1 MELLLATKNEDK
13 IREIKDAFRNFPIKI
28 LTFKD
33 FPRFPPLVED
43 KDTLYGNAQVKA
55 RTVAKFA
62 HKIVLAD
69 DTGLEVEALGGAPG
83 VLSSRFAG
91 EGVSYEEN
99 NRKLL
104 SLLKKVP
111 LQRRRAT
118 FRCVMVISDGDRR
131 EITVEGTCQGRIV
144 QRMRGNAGFGYDPL
158 FQPQG
163 YDRTFAELSLKE
175 KNRIS
180 HRGKA
185 LEKAKKILETWPKN
199 KVIGLTGNIGCGKT
213 TVSHMFEDLGAEVI
227 EADGIGHRLLEKE
240 KIKKRVV
247 SIFTER
253 ILNGKGNISRKK
265 LRNLV
270 FKDKKK
276 LELLDSIL
284 HPLMVKEIKKKIKAS
299 RSNLIVIDAAVLL
312 EAGWDSLV
320 DKILVVTT
328 PYHTQLKR
336 IRDQG
341 DFSPM
346 EIKGIMEAQFPQS
359 EKIKR
364 ADFVIENEGSV
375 DKTREQ
381 VRKIWKKLN
390 EGRFG

>member
-1 MELLLATKNEDK
+1 MELVLATRNEDK
-13 IREIKDAFRNFPIKI
+13 IREIKEALRDSSIRI

-33 FPRFPPLVED
+33 LPKFPLLVED
-43 KDTLYGNAQVKA
+43 KDTLNGNAKVKA
-55 RTVAKFA
+55 RGVAKFT
-62 HKIVLAD
+62 HKIALAD
-69 DTGLEVEALGGAPG
+69 DTGLEVEALGRAPG

-91 EGVSYEEN
+91 EGASYEDN
-99 NRKLL
+99 NKKLL

-111 LQRRRAT
+111 LRGRQAT
-118 FRCVMVISDGDRR
+118 FRCVMVISDGAGR
-131 EITVEGTCQGRIV
+131 EKVVEGTCQGRIV
-144 QRMRGNAGFGYDPL
+144 WRRRGRAGFGYDPL

-185 LEKAKKILETWPKN
+185 LEKVKKILENWPKS
-199 KVIGLTGNIGCGKT
+199 KVIGLTGNIGCGKS
-213 TVSHMFEDLGAEVI
+213 TVAHMFEDLGVEVI
-227 EADGIGHRLLEKE
+227 EADRIGHQLLEKE

-247 SIFTER
+247 SIFTES

-276 LELLDSIL
+276 LELLNSIL
-284 HPLMVKEIKKKIKAS
+284 HPLMVKEIKKKIRMS
-299 RSNLIVIDAAVLL
+299 RSNLIIIDAAVLL

-336 IRDQG
+336 IKDQS
-341 DFSPM
+341 DFSAV
-346 EIKGIMEAQFPQS
+346 EIKGIMEAQFSQS
-359 EKIKR
+359 EKTKR
-364 ADFVIENEGSV
+364 SNFVIENEGSV
-375 DKTREQ
+375 NKTRAQ
-381 VRKIWKKLN
+381 VRKIWEKLN
-390 EGRFG
+390 EDRFG

>member
-1 MELLLATKNEDK
+1 MELVLATRNEDK
-13 IREIKDAFRNFPIKI
+13 IREIKEALRDSSIRI

-33 FPRFPPLVED
+33 FPKFPLLVED
-43 KDTLYGNAQVKA
+43 KDTLNGNAKVKA
-55 RTVAKFA
+55 RGVAKFT
-62 HKIVLAD
+62 HKIALAD
-69 DTGLEVEALGGAPG
+69 DTGLEVEALGRAPG

-91 EGVSYEEN
+91 EGASYKDN
-99 NRKLL
+99 NKKLL

-111 LQRRRAT
+111 LRKRRAT
-118 FRCVMVISDGDRR
+118 FRCVMVISDGARR
-131 EITVEGTCQGRIV
+131 ETTVEGTCQGRIV
-144 QRMRGNAGFGYDPL
+144 RRRRGRAGFGYDPL

-163 YDRTFAELSLKE
+163 YERTFAELSLKE
-175 KNRIS
+175 KNLIS

-185 LEKAKKILETWPKN
+185 LEKVKKILELWLKS

-213 TVSHMFEDLGAEVI
+213 TVAREFEDLGVKVI
-227 EADGIGHRLLEKE
+227 EADRIGHQLLEKE

-247 SIFTER
+247 NIFTESV
-253 ILNGKGNISRKK
+253 LNGKGNISRKK

-276 LELLDSIL
+276 LKLLNSIL
-284 HPLMVKEIKKKIKAS
+284 HPLMVKEIKKKIRMS
-299 RSNLIVIDAAVLL
+299 QSNLIIVDAAVLL

-328 PYHTQLKR
+328 SYHTQLKR
-336 IRDQG
+336 IKDQS
-341 DFSPM
+341 DFSPV

-364 ADFVIENEGSV
+364 ADFVIENEGSI
-375 DKTREQ
+375 DKTRQQ
-381 VRKIWKKLN
+381 VRKLWEKLN
-390 EGRFG
+390 EGGFG

>member
-1 MELLLATKNEDK
+1 MELVLATHNEDK
-13 IREIKDAFRNFPIKI
+13 IREIKETFQNLPLKI

-43 KDTLYGNAQVKA
+43 KDTLYGNAQAKA
-55 RTVAKFA
+55 RTVAKFT
-62 HKIVLAD
+62 HKIALAD
-69 DTGLEVEALGGAPG
+69 DTGLEVEALGRAPG

-91 EGVSYEEN
+91 EGASYEEN

-111 LQRRRAT
+111 LARRTAT
-118 FRCVMVISDGDRR
+118 FRCVMVISDGGRR
-131 EITVEGTCQGRIV
+131 EKVVEGTCQGRIL
-144 QRMRGNAGFGYDPL
+144 RHMRGNAGFGYDPL

-163 YDRTFAELSLKE
+163 CDRTFAELSLKE

-185 LEKAKKILETWPKN
+185 LEKAKKILKTWPKS

-213 TVSHMFEDLGAEVI
+213 TVSRMFEDLGAEVI
-227 EADGIGHRLLEKE
+227 EADRIGHQLLEKE

-247 SIFTER
+247 SIFTESV
-253 ILNGKGNISRKK
+253 LDAQGNISRKK

-276 LELLDSIL
+276 LEQLNSIL
-284 HPLMVKEIKKKIKAS
+284 HPLMVKEIEKKIKTS
-299 RSNLIVIDAAVLL
+299 RSNLIVVDAAVLF
-312 EAGWDSLV
+312 EAGWDCLV
-320 DKILVVTT
+320 DKILVVSA

-336 IRDQG
+336 IKDQG
-341 DFSPM
+341 DFSLA
-346 EIKGIMEAQFPQS
+346 EIKGIMEVQLPQS

-364 ADFVIENEGSV
+364 ADFVIENEGSIE
-375 DKTREQ
+375 KTREQ
-381 VRKIWKKLN
+381 VRNLWAQLN

>member
-1 MELLLATKNEDK
+1 MELVLATRNEDK
-13 IREIKDAFRNFPIKI
+13 IQEIKEALRDPSIRI

-33 FPRFPPLVED
+33 LPKFPLLVED
-43 KDTLYGNAQVKA
+43 KDTLNGNAKVKA
-55 RTVAKFA
+55 RGVAKFT
-62 HKIVLAD
+62 HKIALAD

-91 EGVSYEEN
+91 EGASYEDN
-99 NRKLL
+99 NKKLL

-111 LQRRRAT
+111 LRGRRAT
-118 FRCVMVISDGDRR
+118 FRCVMVISDGAGR
-131 EITVEGTCQGRIV
+131 EKVVEGTCQGRIV
-144 QRMRGNAGFGYDPL
+144 RRRRGRAGFGYDPL

-185 LEKAKKILETWPKN
+185 LEKVKKILELWPKSR
-199 KVIGLTGNIGCGKT
+199 VIGLTGNIGCGKT
-213 TVSHMFEDLGAEVI
+213 TVAHMFEDLRVEVI
-227 EADGIGHRLLEKE
+227 EADGIGHQLLEKE

-247 SIFTER
+247 SIFTES
-253 ILNGKGNISRKK
+253 ILNAQGNILRKK

-276 LELLDSIL
+276 LELLNSIL
-284 HPLMVKEIKKKIKAS
+284 HPLMVKEIKKKIGMS
-299 RSNLIVIDAAVLL
+299 RSNLVIIDAAVLL

-336 IRDQG
+336 IKDQS
-341 DFSPM
+341 DFSAV
-346 EIKGIMEAQFPQS
+346 EIKGIMKAQFPQS

-364 ADFVIENEGSV
+364 SDFVIENEGSI
-375 DKTREQ
+375 DRTRQQ
-381 VRKIWKKLN
+381 VRKIWEKLN
-390 EGRFG
+390 EGRLG

>member
-1 MELLLATKNEDK
+1 MELVLATRNEDK
-13 IREIKDAFRNFPIKI
+13 IREIKEAFRDLPIRI
-28 LTFKD
+28 LTFRD
-33 FPRFPPLVED
+33 FPGFPPLVED
-43 KDTLYGNAQVKA
+43 KDTLYGNAKVKA
-55 RTVAKFA
+55 RTVAKFVQ
-62 HKIVLAD
+62 KIALAD

-91 EGVSYEEN
+91 EGASYEEN

-111 LQRRRAT
+111 LQKRRAT
-118 FRCVMVISDGDRR
+118 FRCVMVISDGGRR
-131 EITVEGTCQGRIV
+131 EITVEGTCQGRII

-158 FQPQG
+158 FQPQD
-163 YDRTFAELSLKE
+163 YDQTFAELSLKE

-185 LEKAKKILETWPKN
+185 LEKTKKILEPWSKS

-213 TVSHMFEDLGAEVI
+213 TVSRMFEDLGAEVI
-227 EADGIGHRLLEKE
+227 EADRIGHQLLEKE

-247 SIFTER
+247 GIFTER
-253 ILNGKGNISRKK
+253 VLNGKGNISRKK

-270 FKDKKK
+270 FKDKEK
-276 LELLDSIL
+276 LEKLNSIL

-320 DKILVVTT
+320 NKVLVVSA
-328 PYHTQLKR
+328 PHHTQLKR
-336 IRDQG
+336 IKDQTN
-341 DFSPM
+341 FSPA
-346 EIKGIMEAQFPQS
+346 EIKGIMEAQLPQS
-359 EKIKR
+359 EKINR

-375 DKTREQ
+375 NKTREQ
-381 VRKIWKKLN
+381 VRKIWEKLN
-390 EGRFG
+390 EAGFG

>member
-1 MELLLATKNEDK
+1 MELVLATRNEDK
-13 IREIKDAFRNFPIKI
+13 IQEIKEALRDPSIRI

-33 FPRFPPLVED
+33 LPKFPLLVED
-43 KDTLYGNAQVKA
+43 KDTLNGNAKVKA
-55 RTVAKFA
+55 RGVAKFT
-62 HKIVLAD
+62 HKIALAD

-91 EGVSYEEN
+91 EGASYEDN
-99 NRKLL
+99 NKKLL

-111 LQRRRAT
+111 LHGRRAT
-118 FRCVMVISDGDRR
+118 FRCVMVISDGAGR
-131 EITVEGTCQGRIV
+131 EKVVEGTCQGRIV
-144 QRMRGNAGFGYDPL
+144 RRRRGRAGFGYDPL

-185 LEKAKKILETWPKN
+185 LEKVKKILELWPKSR
-199 KVIGLTGNIGCGKT
+199 VIGLTGNIGCGKT
-213 TVSHMFEDLGAEVI
+213 TVAHMFEDLRVEVI
-227 EADGIGHRLLEKE
+227 EADGIGHQLLEKE

-247 SIFTER
+247 SIFTES
-253 ILNGKGNISRKK
+253 ILNAQGNILRKK

-276 LELLDSIL
+276 LELLNSIL
-284 HPLMVKEIKKKIKAS
+284 HPLMVKEIKKKIGMS
-299 RSNLIVIDAAVLL
+299 RSNLVIIDAAVLL

-336 IRDQG
+336 IKDQS
-341 DFSPM
+341 DFSAV
-346 EIKGIMEAQFPQS
+346 EIKGIMKAQFPQS

-364 ADFVIENEGSV
+364 SDFVIENEGSI
-375 DKTREQ
+375 DRTRQQ
-381 VRKIWKKLN
+381 VRKIWEKLN
-390 EGRFG
+390 EGRLG

>member
-1 MELLLATKNEDK
+1 MEVVLATKNDDK
-13 IREIKDAFRNFPIKI
+13 IREIKEAFRNLPLRI

-33 FPRFPPLVED
+33 FPRFPSVVED
-43 KDTLYGNAQVKA
+43 KDTLCGNAQVKA
-55 RTVAKFA
+55 RTVAQCT
-62 HKIVLAD
+62 HKVTLAD

-104 SLLKKVP
+104 SLLRKVP

-118 FRCVMVISDGDRR
+118 FRCVMVISDGGKR
-131 EITVEGTCQGRIV
+131 EEAVEGTCQGRIV
-144 QRMRGNAGFGYDPL
+144 RRRKGKAGFGYDPL
-158 FQPQG
+158 FEPQG
-163 YDRTFAELSLKE
+163 YNRTFAELSLEE

-185 LEKAKKILETWPKN
+185 LEKAKKILQTWPKS

-213 TVSHMFEDLGAEVI
+213 IVSRMFEDLGAEVI
-227 EADGIGHRLLEKE
+227 EADAIGHQLLEKE
-240 KIKKRVV
+240 NIKKRVV

-253 ILNGKGNISRKK
+253 ILNRKGNILRRK

-270 FKDKKK
+270 FMDKKK
-276 LELLDSIL
+276 LGELNSIL
-284 HPLMVKEIKKKIKAS
+284 HPLMVKEITKKIKAS
-299 RSNLIVIDAAVLL
+299 RSNLIVIDAAILL

-320 DKILVVTT
+320 DTILVVAT

-336 IRDQG
+336 IKDQG
-341 DFSPM
+341 AFSPA
-346 EIKGIMEAQFPQS
+346 EIKGIMEAQLPQN

-364 ADFVIENEGSV
+364 ADFVIENEGGL

-381 VRKIWKKLN
+381 VRKIWKQLN
-390 EGRFG
+390 ESRLG

>member
-1 MELLLATKNEDK
+1 MELVLATRNEDK
-13 IREIKDAFRNFPIKI
+13 IREIKEAFQNLPIRI

-33 FPRFPPLVED
+33 LPKFPLLVED
-43 KDTLYGNAQVKA
+43 KDTLYGNAQVKT
-55 RTVAKFA
+55 RTVAKFTR
-62 HKIVLAD
+62 KIALAD

-91 EGVSYEEN
+91 EGASYEDN

-111 LQRRRAT
+111 LQKRRAT
-118 FRCVMVISDGDRR
+118 FRCVMVISDGARR
-131 EITVEGTCQGRIV
+131 ERTVEGICLGRII
-144 QRMRGNAGFGYDPL
+144 QRRRGRAGFGYDPI
-158 FQPQG
+158 FEPQG

-185 LEKAKKILETWPKN
+185 LEKAKKILEKWPKSRL
-199 KVIGLTGNIGCGKT
+199 IGLTGNIGCGKT
-213 TVSHMFEDLGAEVI
+213 TVAHMFEDLGAEVI
-227 EADGIGHRLLEKE
+227 DADEIGHQLLEKE

-247 SIFTER
+247 GIFTER
-253 ILNGKGNISRKK
+253 VLNGKGSISRKK

-276 LELLDSIL
+276 LELLNSIL
-284 HPLMVKEIKKKIKAS
+284 HPLIVKEIKKKIKAS
-299 RSNLIVIDAAVLL
+299 PSNLIVIDAAVLL

-320 DKILVVTT
+320 DKILVVRA

-336 IRDQG
+336 IKEKG
-341 DFSPM
+341 NFSPAQ
-346 EIKGIMEAQFPQS
+346 IKGIMEAQLPQR

-375 DKTREQ
+375 DKIREQ
-381 VRKIWKKLN
+381 VRKIWEKLK
-390 EGRFG
+390 

>member
-1 MELLLATKNEDK
+1 MELVLATCNEDK
-13 IREIKDAFRNFPIKI
+13 IREIKEAFRDLPIRI

-33 FPRFPPLVED
+33 FPRLPPLVED
-43 KDTLYGNAQVKA
+43 KNTLYGNAQVKA
-55 RTVAKFA
+55 RTVAQFTQ
-62 HKIVLAD
+62 KIALAD

-91 EGVSYEEN
+91 EGASYEDN

-111 LQRRRAT
+111 PLRRRAT
-118 FRCVMVISDGDRR
+118 FRCVMVISDGRR
-131 EITVEGTCQGRIV
+131 EITVEGTCQGRILR
-144 QRMRGNAGFGYDPL
+144 RMRGRAGFGYDPV

-185 LEKAKKILETWPKN
+185 LDKTKKILETWLKS

-213 TVSHMFEDLGAEVI
+213 TVARVFEDLGAEVI
-227 EADGIGHRLLEKE
+227 EADGIGHQLLEKE

-247 SIFTER
+247 SIFTESV
-253 ILNGKGNISRKK
+253 LDAQGNISRKK

-276 LELLDSIL
+276 LGQLNSIL
-284 HPLMVKEIKKKIKAS
+284 HPLMVKEMKKKIRVS
-299 RSNLIVIDAAVLL
+299 RSNVIVIDAAVLL
-312 EAGWDSLV
+312 EAGWDCLV

-336 IRDQG
+336 IKDQG
-341 DFSPM
+341 DFSRR
-346 EIKGIMEAQFPQS
+346 EIKGIMETQLPQS

-364 ADFVIENEGSV
+364 ADFVIDNEGSV

-381 VRKIWKKLN
+381 VRKIWAQLN
-390 EGRFG
+390 EGRFS

>member
-1 MELLLATKNEDK
+1 MELVLATRNEDK
-13 IREIKDAFRNFPIKI
+13 IREIKEAFQNLPIRI

-33 FPRFPPLVED
+33 LPKFPLLVED

-55 RTVAKFA
+55 RTVAKFTQ
-62 HKIVLAD
+62 KIALAD

-91 EGVSYEEN
+91 EGASYEDN

-104 SLLKKVP
+104 SLLKKVS
-111 LQRRRAT
+111 LQKRRAT
-118 FRCVMVISDGDRR
+118 FRCVMMISDGARR
-131 EITVEGTCQGRIV
+131 ERAVEGTCQGRII
-144 QRMRGNAGFGYDPL
+144 RRRRGRAGFGYDPI
-158 FQPQG
+158 FEPQG

-185 LEKAKKILETWPKN
+185 LEKAKKILEKWPKSRL
-199 KVIGLTGNIGCGKT
+199 IGLTGNIGCGKT
-213 TVSHMFEDLGAEVI
+213 TVAHMFEDLGAEVI
-227 EADGIGHRLLEKE
+227 EADGIGHQLLEKE
-240 KIKKRVV
+240 NIKKRVV
-247 SIFTER
+247 SIFTESV
-253 ILNGKGNISRKK
+253 LNGKGSISRKK

-276 LELLDSIL
+276 LEKLNSIL
-284 HPLMVKEIKKKIKAS
+284 HPLIVKEIKKKIKAS
-299 RSNLIVIDAAVLL
+299 PSNLIVIDAAVLL

-320 DKILVVTT
+320 DKILVVRA

-336 IRDQG
+336 IKEKG
-341 DFSPM
+341 DFSPAQ
-346 EIKGIMEAQFPQS
+346 IKGIMEAQLPQR

-375 DKTREQ
+375 DKIREQ
-381 VRKIWKKLN
+381 VRKIWEKLK
-390 EGRFG
+390 

>member
-1 MELLLATKNEDK
+1 MDLVLATKNEDK
-13 IREIKDAFRNFPIKI
+13 IREIKEAFQNLPLRI

-33 FPRFPPLVED
+33 LPKFPLVVED
-43 KDTLYGNAQVKA
+43 KDTLCGNAKVKA
-55 RTVAKFA
+55 RTVAKFT
-62 HKIVLAD
+62 HKIALAD
-69 DTGLEVEALGGAPG
+69 DTGLEVEALGGSPG

-91 EGVSYEEN
+91 KGASYEDN

-111 LQRRRAT
+111 LERRRAT
-118 FRCVMVISDGDRR
+118 FKCVIVISDGAGR
-131 EITVEGTCQGRIV
+131 EKTVEGTCPGRIV
-144 QRMRGNAGFGYDPL
+144 RGREGKAGFGYDPL

-185 LEKAKKILETWPKN
+185 LEKAKKILRTWPKS

-213 TVSHMFEDLGAEVI
+213 TVAHMFEDLGAVVI
-227 EADGIGHRLLEKE
+227 EADKIGHRLLEKE

-247 SIFTER
+247 SIFTGLV
-253 ILNGKGNISRKK
+253 LNGRGNISRKK
-265 LRNLV
+265 LREQV

-276 LELLDSIL
+276 LEKLNSVL
-284 HPLMVKEIKKKIKAS
+284 HPLMAKEIKKKIRVS
-299 RSNLIVIDAAVLL
+299 RSNLIIVDAAVLL
-312 EAGWDSLV
+312 EAGWDCLV
-320 DKILVVTT
+320 DKILVVTA
-328 PYHTQLKR
+328 PFHAQLKR
-336 IRDQG
+336 IKGQS
-341 DFSPM
+341 DFSPV
-346 EIKGIMEAQFPQS
+346 EIKGIMEAQLPQS

-364 ADFVIENEGSV
+364 ADFVIENEESV

-381 VRKIWKKLN
+381 VRKLWERLD
-390 EGRFG
+390 EGKFS

>member
-1 MELLLATKNEDK
+1 MELVLATRNEDK
-13 IREIKDAFRNFPIKI
+13 IREIKEAFQNLPIRI
-28 LTFKD
+28 STFKD
-33 FPRFPPLVED
+33 LPKFPLLVED

-55 RTVAKFA
+55 RTVAKFTQ
-62 HKIVLAD
+62 KIALAD

-91 EGVSYEEN
+91 EGASYEDN

-111 LQRRRAT
+111 LQKRRAT
-118 FRCVMVISDGDRR
+118 FRCVMVISDGARR
-131 EITVEGTCQGRIV
+131 ERAVEGTCQGRII
-144 QRMRGNAGFGYDPL
+144 RRRRGRAGFGYDPI
-158 FQPQG
+158 FEPQG

-185 LEKAKKILETWPKN
+185 LEKAKKILEKWPKSRL
-199 KVIGLTGNIGCGKT
+199 IGLTGNIGCGKT
-213 TVSHMFEDLGAEVI
+213 TVAHMFEDLGAEVI
-227 EADGIGHRLLEKE
+227 EADGIGHQLLEKE
-240 KIKKRVV
+240 NIKKRVV
-247 SIFTER
+247 SIFTESV
-253 ILNGKGNISRKK
+253 LNGKGSISRKK

-276 LELLDSIL
+276 LELLNSIL
-284 HPLMVKEIKKKIKAS
+284 HPLIVKEIKKKIKAS
-299 RSNLIVIDAAVLL
+299 PSDLIVIDAAVLL

-320 DKILVVTT
+320 DKILVVSA

-336 IRDQG
+336 IKEKG
-341 DFSPM
+341 DFSPA
-346 EIKGIMEAQFPQS
+346 EIKGIMGAQLPQS

-381 VRKIWKKLN
+381 VRKIWEKLK
-390 EGRFG
+390 

>member
-1 MELLLATKNEDK
+1 MELVLATRNEDK
-13 IREIKDAFRNFPIKI
+13 IQEIKEALRDPSIRI

-33 FPRFPPLVED
+33 LPKLPLLVED
-43 KDTLYGNAQVKA
+43 KDTLNGNAKVKA
-55 RTVAKFA
+55 RGAAKFT
-62 HKIVLAD
+62 HKIALAD

-91 EGVSYEEN
+91 EGASYEDN
-99 NRKLL
+99 NKKLL

-111 LQRRRAT
+111 LRRRQAT
-118 FRCVMVISDGDRR
+118 FRCVMVISDGAGR
-131 EITVEGTCQGRIV
+131 EKVVEGTCQGRIV
-144 QRMRGNAGFGYDPL
+144 WRRRGRAGFGYDPL

-185 LEKAKKILETWPKN
+185 LEKVKKILELWPKS

-213 TVSHMFEDLGAEVI
+213 TVAHMFEDLGVEVI
-227 EADGIGHRLLEKE
+227 EADRIGHQLLEKE

-247 SIFTER
+247 SIFTES

-284 HPLMVKEIKKKIKAS
+284 HPLMVKEIKKKIKMS
-299 RSNLIVIDAAVLL
+299 RSNLIIIDAAVLL

-328 PYHTQLKR
+328 SYHNQLKR
-336 IRDQG
+336 IKDQS
-341 DFSPM
+341 DFSAV
-346 EIKGIMEAQFPQS
+346 EIKGIMKAQFPQS

-364 ADFVIENEGSV
+364 ADFVIENEGSI
-375 DKTREQ
+375 DKTRQQ
-381 VRKIWKKLN
+381 VRKLWEKLN
-390 EGRFG
+390 EGGFG

>member
-1 MELLLATKNEDK
+1 MELVLATRNEDK
-13 IREIKDAFRNFPIKI
+13 IREIKEALRNLPIRI

-43 KDTLYGNAQVKA
+43 NDTLYENARVKA
-55 RTVAKFA
+55 GAVAKFT
-62 HKIVLAD
+62 HKIALAD

-91 EGVSYEEN
+91 EGASYEEN

-111 LQRRRAT
+111 LERRQAN
-118 FRCVMVISDGDRR
+118 FRCVMVISDGGRR
-131 EITVEGTCQGRIV
+131 EITVEGTCQGRILGHL
-144 QRMRGNAGFGYDPL
+144 RGNYGFGYDPL
-158 FQPQG
+158 FQPEG
-163 YDRTFAELSLKE
+163 CHRTFAELSLKE

-185 LEKAKKILETWPKN
+185 LEAAKKILETWAKT
-199 KVIGLTGNIGCGKT
+199 KIIGLTGNIGCGKT
-213 TVSHMFEDLGAEVI
+213 TVARLFEDLGAEVV
-227 EADGIGHRLLEKE
+227 EADRIGHQLLKKE
-240 KIKKRVV
+240 KIKKRVT
-247 SIFTER
+247 SIFTEQVLDR
-253 ILNGKGNISRKK
+253 KRNVSRKK

-276 LELLDSIL
+276 LEQLNSIL
-284 HPLMVKEIKKKIKAS
+284 HPLMVKEMKKKIKES
-299 RSNLIVIDAAVLL
+299 RANVTIIDAAVLL

-328 PYHTQLKR
+328 PYHTRLKR
-336 IRDQG
+336 IKDQTN
-341 DFSPM
+341 FTSA
-346 EIKGIMEAQFPQS
+346 EIKGIMEAQLPQS

-364 ADFVIENEGSV
+364 ADFVIDNEGSV
-375 DKTREQ
+375 NKTRDQ
-381 VRKIWKKLN
+381 VRNVWKQLTN
-390 EGRFG
+390 